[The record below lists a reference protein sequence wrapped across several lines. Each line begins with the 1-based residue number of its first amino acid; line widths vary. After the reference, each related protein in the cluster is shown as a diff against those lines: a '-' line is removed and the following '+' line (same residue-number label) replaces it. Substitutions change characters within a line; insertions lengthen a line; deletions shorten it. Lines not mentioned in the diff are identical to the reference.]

1 MHQFMQKKQKSEP
14 TDYAA
19 KFEDRGGGDA
29 TYVAKGQIGEFR
41 FLKELRKS
49 DCELS

>member
-1 MHQFMQKKQKSEP
+1 MTFRNSSRILEHVN
-14 TDYAA
+14 YR
-19 KFEDRGGGDA
+19 FEGRGGGDA